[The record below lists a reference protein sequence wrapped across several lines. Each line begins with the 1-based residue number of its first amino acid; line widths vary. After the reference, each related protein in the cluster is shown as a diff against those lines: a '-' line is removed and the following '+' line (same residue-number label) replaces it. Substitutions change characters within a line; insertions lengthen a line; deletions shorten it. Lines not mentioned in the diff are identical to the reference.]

1 MTQSTYPK
9 SIPSGSG
16 ATVLRVPGAGDA
28 DAIHEFA
35 LALPENDLLY
45 MRRDISK
52 RPVVDAWLES
62 IADGESLAL
71 LAESDGTL
79 IGMSGLMMDRKS
91 WSPHVG
97 EIRVQIGADA
107 RGKGLGRVMIQETFA
122 QAVEQGIEKIIAQM
136 TLDQSAARAVFEE
149 MGFQQEA
156 LLRDHVRDR
165 NGEDHD
171 IVIMSCDV
179 AGAASRMSAYR

>member
-1 MTQSTYPK
+1 MTKSIYPK
-9 SIPSGSG
+9 TIPTGSSE
-16 ATVLRVPGAGDA
+16 TLLRVPGAGDA
-28 DAIHEFA
+28 DAIHKFA
-35 LALPENDLLY
+35 LALPDHDLLY
-45 MRRDISK
+45 MRRDISQ

-71 LAESDGTL
+71 LAESDGAL
-79 IGMSGLMMDRKS
+79 LGMSGLMLDRKS

-97 EIRVQIGADA
+97 EIRVLIGAGA
-107 RGKGLGRVMIQETFA
+107 RSKGLGRTMIQETFA
-122 QAVEQGIEKIIAQM
+122 QALDQDVEKIIAQM
-136 TLDQSAARAVFEE
+136 TLDQSAARAVFQE

-179 AGAASRMSAYR
+179 AGAASRMAAYR

>member
-1 MTQSTYPK
+1 MTSSIFPK
-9 SIPSGSG
+9 TVPTGSG
-16 ATVLRVPGAGDA
+16 DTLLRVPGASDA
-28 DAIHEFA
+28 DAIHKFA
-35 LALPENDLLY
+35 LDLPDHDLLY

-62 IADGESLAL
+62 VAEGESLAL
-71 LAESDGTL
+71 IAENDGAL
-79 IGMSGLMMDRKS
+79 MGMSGLMLDRKS

-122 QAVEQGIEKIIAQM
+122 QAVGQGIEKIIAQM

-165 NGEDHD
+165 HGEDHD

-179 AGAASRMSAYR
+179 ASAASRLAASR

>member
-1 MTQSTYPK
+1 MTNSDFPK
-9 SIPSGSG
+9 TVPAASGEF
-16 ATVLRVPGAGDA
+16 TLRVPDAGDA
-28 DAIHEFA
+28 DAIHSFA
-35 LALPENDLLY
+35 VSLPDHDLLY

-62 IADGESLAL
+62 VADGESLAL
-71 LAESDGTL
+71 VVEADGVL
-79 IGMSGLMMDRKS
+79 IGMSGLMLDRKS

-97 EIRVQIGADA
+97 EIRVLIGSDA
-107 RGKGLGRVMIQETFA
+107 RGKGVGRVMVQETFA
-122 QAVEQGIEKIIAQM
+122 QALGQGVEKIIAQM
-136 TLDQSAARAVFEE
+136 TLDQSAARAVFQE

-179 AGAASRMSAYR
+179 ESTASRMTRYR